1 MRSRPRCITN
11 SEFRFDFF
19 NAPHLLYTRSMPASR
34 LNRITPVLLLLTILV
49 STALLAFFYTRAI
62 VHAAAAAP
70 EIESF
75 YIVTQA
81 TFRDGPAW
89 VDHVLELRPQSD
101 GVLIREIRIAP
112 LSPDCPHCVTVRAID
127 RVMPATTVKAIA
139 GKFQLCAL
147 AEEDVDGMI
156 HAAKK
161 DEEPNSIDDS
171 ATQTIVANC
180 GGEKRMYEL
189 PYPETL
195 RFEAL
200 GLANAHVAKYW
211 EIAAD
216 IEADAFGIDFSLGK
230 LNPAQDAAA
239 QDLGAKVV
247 VELKAG
253 RYKQGFADADCPYA
267 ECRDHSANSALQ
279 GYTGPIFAC
288 PKK

>member
-1 MRSRPRCITN
+1 
-11 SEFRFDFF
+11 
-19 NAPHLLYTRSMPASR
+19 MPASR
-34 LNRITPVLLLLTILV
+34 PNRLTPVVLLLTILI
-49 STALLAFFYTRAI
+49 SAALLAFFSTGAT
-62 VHAAAAAP
+62 VHAVGGAAP
-70 EIESF
+70 EIQSF

-161 DEEPNSIDDS
+161 DEEPNTIDDS

-200 GLANAHVAKYW
+200 GLAKAHVAKYW

-230 LNPAQDAAA
+230 LNPTQDAAA

>member
-1 MRSRPRCITN
+1 MHHKNPNHSTSRV
-11 SEFRFDFF
+11 
-19 NAPHLLYTRSMPASR
+19 
-34 LNRITPVLLLLTILV
+34 TPVAILATIAIFA
-49 STALLAFFYTRAI
+49 SLLAFFATRATVNASGGTVPTI
-62 VHAAAAAP
+62 DA
-70 EIESF
+70 F

-112 LSPDCPHCVTVRAID
+112 LSPDCPHCVTVRAIE
-127 RVMPATTVKAIA
+127 RIMPATTVKNIA
-139 GKFQLCAL
+139 GKYQLCAV

-161 DEEPNSIDDS
+161 DEEPNTIDDS
-171 ATQTIVANC
+171 ATQTIIATC
-180 GGEKRMYEL
+180 SGEKRMYEL

-200 GLANAHVAKYW
+200 ALANAHVAKYW

-216 IEADAFGIDFSLGK
+216 IEAQAFGDDFSLGK
-230 LNPAQDAAA
+230 LTPAQDADA
-239 QDLGAKVV
+239 QALGAKVV

-253 RYKQGFADADCPYA
+253 RYKQGFADGNCPYA
-267 ECRDHSANSALQ
+267 ECHDHSVNSALQ
-279 GYTGPIFAC
+279 GYSGPIFSC
-288 PKK
+288 PKQ

>member
-1 MRSRPRCITN
+1 
-11 SEFRFDFF
+11 
-19 NAPHLLYTRSMPASR
+19 MPASR
-34 LNRITPVLLLLTILV
+34 PDRFAPIAVLLAILIAA
-49 STALLAFFYTRAI
+49 ALLAFCSTRAT
-62 VHAAAAAP
+62 VQAAAAVP

-89 VDHVLELRPQSD
+89 VDHVLELRPQSG

-127 RVMPATTVKAIA
+127 RVMPNTTMKTIA
-139 GKFQLCAL
+139 GKFQLCVL

-161 DEEPNSIDDS
+161 DEEPSTIDDS
-171 ATQTIVANC
+171 ATQTIIANC

-216 IEADAFGIDFSLGK
+216 IEADAFGNDFSLGK
-230 LNPAQDAAA
+230 LNAAQDAEA
-239 QDLGAKVV
+239 QALGEKVV

-267 ECRDHSANSALQ
+267 ECRDHSVKAALQ

>member
-1 MRSRPRCITN
+1 VSHRATIRA
-11 SEFRFDFF
+11 FFQARFVVFTLAIVAATVTLVVF
-19 NAPHLLYTRSMPASR
+19 ASGALARARASR
-34 LNRITPVLLLLTILV
+34 TIFSAGAV
-49 STALLAFFYTRAI
+49 AVPDI
-62 VHAAAAAP
+62 Q
-70 EIESF
+70 SF

-89 VDHVLELRPQSD
+89 VDHVLELRPQGD

-112 LSPDCPHCVTVRAID
+112 LSRECPRCVTVRAIE
-127 RVMPATTVKAIA
+127 RVMPAASVKAIA

-161 DEEPNSIDDS
+161 DEEPNTIDDS
-171 ATQTIVANC
+171 ATQTIIANC

-200 GLANAHVAKYW
+200 TLANPHVAKYW

-216 IEADAFGIDFSLGK
+216 IEADAFGIEFSLGK
-230 LNPAQDAAA
+230 LTPAQDAEA
-239 QDLGAKVV
+239 QGLGAKVV

-267 ECRDHSANSALQ
+267 ECRDHSVISALQ
-279 GYTGPIFAC
+279 GYSGPVFSC
-288 PKK
+288 PKN